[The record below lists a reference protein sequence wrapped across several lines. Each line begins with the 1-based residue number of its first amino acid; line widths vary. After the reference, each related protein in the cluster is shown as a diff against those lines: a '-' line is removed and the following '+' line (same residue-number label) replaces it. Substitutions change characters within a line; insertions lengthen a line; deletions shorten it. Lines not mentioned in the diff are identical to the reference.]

1 MLRKFKI
8 SIDGKEYLVEMEE
21 IGGSQTVQS
30 AQPVQQSAPSEN
42 QTQPEPQNETKEQK
56 DNKEQNE
63 SQQTEVSEAGSDA
76 MQAPMPGTVLKI
88 LVNQG
93 DSVQENQPVL
103 VLEAMKMENEIV
115 ASQTGTVQG
124 IHVAKGDVVNSGD
137 ALLTIN

>member
-1 MLRKFKI
+1 
-8 SIDGKEYLVEMEE
+8 
-21 IGGSQTVQS
+21 
-30 AQPVQQSAPSEN
+30 
-42 QTQPEPQNETKEQK
+42 
-56 DNKEQNE
+56 
-63 SQQTEVSEAGSDA
+63 

-88 LVNQG
+88 LVNEG

-115 ASQTGTVQG
+115 ASQTGTVEG

>member
-21 IGGSQTVQS
+21 VGGSQ
-30 AQPVQQSAPSEN
+30 PVQPMQQQPQPEN
-42 QTQPEPQNETKEQK
+42 QAQSEPQNETTKQETNEEPKENQPTK
-56 DNKEQNE
+56 
-63 SQQTEVSEAGSDA
+63 TSEAGSDA

-88 LVNQG
+88 LVNEG

-103 VLEAMKMENEIV
+103 ILEAMKMENEIV